1 MKKKTLGRM
10 AMLVAY
16 VKAPK
21 VTYLMR
27 HPLRGTRNLLAI
39 RGAKSLLKSRGAA
52 VTAAVARPLA
62 ANRSAMVSTAAESLA
77 NRSWRNRYPAPCL
90 SG

>member
-52 VTAAVARPLA
+52 VPLA
-62 ANRSAMVSTAAESLA
+62 VMARTGSS
-77 NRSWRNRYPAPCL
+77 RN
-90 SG
+90 